1 MNKSILCMSALLFLV
16 AFALPGKA
24 EEPSSSRPVPTV
36 WTAEDAVRFALRNS
50 PDSLIAQK
58 RIDSAAAMVIGAR
71 SSFSPE
77 IGLSSEYSQTTNPM
91 YSFGNILNQG
101 QFNNN
106 IDFNDP
112 GRTDD
117 LNFKIQ
123 AQYRLY
129 NGGRDRAAL
138 DAALA
143 GQKGSA
149 ANLTVVHHQ
158 LSFEVVRLFLTIAQD
173 QETVSARES
182 ALEAIRASLAVA
194 KARFEE
200 GTLLK
205 ADLLG
210 LEAQEAGASE
220 DLIQAR
226 HTLEL
231 SKRAFLTLLGLRT
244 GEVAI
249 DLKKSADQ
257 DPPER
262 LDFTGRP
269 ELQALDTAIDAA
281 EAGVRKAEGGRLP
294 TMDGFASYQ
303 VDKGTVLDGSGD
315 SWMAGVR
322 VNYSL
327 FDGDRT
333 TAGITEARARL
344 AELQELRHKTE
355 LALNLEMQRADLE
368 YQQADQRLIVTE
380 KMVTVAKESA
390 RLNRIRFQEGVVLST
405 ELIDGE
411 KRLTDALVRQSAAK
425 TLRGM
430 AIANLR
436 RTVGM
441 PQFDQITAEPQERK

>member
-1 MNKSILCMSALLFLV
+1 MNKSILCVTALLFLV
-16 AFALPGKA
+16 VFSPPGKA
-24 EEPSSSRPVPTV
+24 EEPSSSQPVPTI
-36 WTAEDAVRFALRNS
+36 WTAQEAVRFALQNS

-58 RIDSAAAMVIGAR
+58 RIASAEAMVTGAR

-91 YSFGNILNQG
+91 YSFGSILNQG
-101 QFNNN
+101 QFNNT
-106 IDFNDP
+106 IDFNNP
-112 GRTDD
+112 GRTDN

-129 NGGRDRAAL
+129 NGGRDQAAL

-143 GQKGSA
+143 GEKGSIA
-149 ANLTVVHHQ
+149 TLTVVHHQ

-173 QETVSARES
+173 QETVLARES
-182 ALEAIRASLAVA
+182 TLEAIRASLSVA
-194 KARFEE
+194 KARYEE

-205 ADLLG
+205 ADLLS

-231 SKRAFLTLLGLRT
+231 SKRGFLTLLGLRT

-249 DLKKSADQ
+249 DLKNNADQ
-257 DPPER
+257 NSPER

-269 ELQALDTAIDAA
+269 ELQAMDTAIEAA
-281 EAGVRKAEGGRLP
+281 EAGVRKAEGSSNP

-327 FDGDRT
+327 FDGNRT
-333 TAGITEARARL
+333 KAGIAEARSRL
-344 AELQELRHKTE
+344 AELKELKHKTE
-355 LALNLEMQRADLE
+355 LALNLDLQRADLE

-405 ELIDGE
+405 ELIDSE

-425 TLRGM
+425 TMRGT

-436 RTVGM
+436 RAVGM

>member
-1 MNKSILCMSALLFLV
+1 MNKSILYVTVLLFLV
-16 AFALPGKA
+16 VLPLPGKA
-24 EEPSSSRPVPTV
+24 EEPFPSQPVPTV
-36 WTAEDAVRFALRNS
+36 WTAKEAVSFALRNS

-58 RIDSAAAMVIGAR
+58 RIASAKAMVTGAG
-71 SSFSPE
+71 SSFAPE
-77 IGLSSEYSQTTNPM
+77 IGVSSEYSQTTNPM
-91 YSFGNILNQG
+91 YSFGNILNEG
-101 QFNNN
+101 QFNNT

-123 AQYRLY
+123 ALYRFY
-129 NGGRDRAAL
+129 NGGRDQAAL
-138 DAALA
+138 DAAQA
-143 GQKGSA
+143 GEKGSI
-149 ANLTVVHHQ
+149 ANLEVVHQQ
-158 LSFEVVRLFLTIAQD
+158 LSFEIVRLFLAIAQN

-205 ADLLG
+205 ADLLS

-231 SKRAFLTLLGLRT
+231 SKLGFLTLLGLQT
-244 GEVAI
+244 GDVAI
-249 DLKKSADQ
+249 DLTTNAYQ
-257 DPPER
+257 NPPEK
-262 LDFTGRP
+262 LDFTRRP
-269 ELQALDTAIDAA
+269 ELQVLDTTIDAA
-281 EAGVRKAEGGRLP
+281 EAGVRKAEGSNNP
-294 TMDGFASYQ
+294 TIDGFASYQ
-303 VDKGTVLDGSGD
+303 VDKGFVLDGSGD

-322 VNYSL
+322 INYSL
-327 FDGDRT
+327 FDGNRSK
-333 TAGITEARARL
+333 AGIAEAQSKL
-344 AELQELRHKTE
+344 AELKELKHKTE
-355 LALNLEMQRADLE
+355 LALNLELQKADLE
-368 YQQADQRLIVTE
+368 FQQANQRLLVTE
-380 KMVTVAKESA
+380 KMVGVAKESA

-425 TLRGM
+425 TMRQT

-436 RTVGM
+436 RAVGL
-441 PQFDQITAEPQERK
+441 PQFDQITEEPQEKK

>member
-1 MNKSILCMSALLFLV
+1 
-16 AFALPGKA
+16 
-24 EEPSSSRPVPTV
+24 
-36 WTAEDAVRFALRNS
+36 
-50 PDSLIAQK
+50 
-58 RIDSAAAMVIGAR
+58 
-71 SSFSPE
+71 
-77 IGLSSEYSQTTNPM
+77 
-91 YSFGNILNQG
+91 
-101 QFNNN
+101 
-106 IDFNDP
+106 
-112 GRTDD
+112 
-117 LNFKIQ
+117 
-123 AQYRLY
+123 
-129 NGGRDRAAL
+129 
-138 DAALA
+138 
-143 GQKGSA
+143 
-149 ANLTVVHHQ
+149 
-158 LSFEVVRLFLTIAQD
+158 
-173 QETVSARES
+173 
-182 ALEAIRASLAVA
+182 
-194 KARFEE
+194 
-200 GTLLK
+200 
-205 ADLLG
+205 
-210 LEAQEAGASE
+210 
-220 DLIQAR
+220 
-226 HTLEL
+226 
-231 SKRAFLTLLGLRT
+231 
-244 GEVAI
+244 
-249 DLKKSADQ
+249 
-257 DPPER
+257 
-262 LDFTGRP
+262 
-269 ELQALDTAIDAA
+269 
-281 EAGVRKAEGGRLP
+281 
-294 TMDGFASYQ
+294 MDGFASYQ